1 MINKI
6 KKIILVSL
14 TSIVFA
20 ASALVPSFSVEAAAR
35 VAAPVQSCGSNNV
48 AANIA
53 SGANATG
60 NSQSCN
66 NGKDLKSG
74 VKTLASTVTTDFSIV
89 VGAISVIMIIYAGF
103 KYITSGGSNE
113 NTNSARNILMY
124 AVIGLVIAVIAQ
136 LIVHLVIN
144 SASKITG

>member
-20 ASALVPSFSVEAAAR
+20 ASALVPSFSVEAAA
-35 VAAPVQSCGSNNV
+35 ALPAHDSCGNNNV
-48 AANIA
+48 AANIG
-53 SGANATG
+53 SGANSTG
-60 NSQSCN
+60 NSQLCN

-74 VKTLASTVTTDFSIV
+74 VKNLASIVTTDFSIV

>member
-6 KKIILVSL
+6 KKLIFVSGSSL
-14 TSIVFA
+14 VFA
-20 ASALVPSFSVEAAAR
+20 AAVLVPSVSGSSLVFAA
-35 VAAPVQSCGSNNV
+35 VAQKCNNV
-48 AANIA
+48 ADSIN

-60 NSQSCN
+60 STGNC
-66 NGKDLKSG
+66 G
-74 VKTLASTVTTDFSIV
+74 VGGTLTTGVSNLAGTITTDFSIL
-89 VGAISVIMIIYAGF
+89 VGAISVIMIIFAGF

-144 SASKITG
+144 SASSIKG

>member
-6 KKIILVSL
+6 KKLIFVSGSSL
-14 TSIVFA
+14 VFA
-20 ASALVPSFSVEAAAR
+20 AAVLVPSVSVEAVGA
-35 VAAPVQSCGSNNV
+35 AAPKGCDNNNV
-48 AANIA
+48 ANSINQ
-53 SGANATG
+53 GANATG
-60 NSQSCN
+60 SSAVCN
-66 NGKDLKSG
+66 DGTTLTTG
-74 VKTLASTVTTDFSIV
+74 VSNLAKTITTDFSIL
-89 VGAISVIMIIYAGF
+89 VGAISVIMIIFAGF

-144 SASKITG
+144 SASSIKG

>member
-14 TSIVFA
+14 SSIVFA
-20 ASALVPSFSVEAAAR
+20 ASALVPSFSVEAAG
-35 VAAPVQSCGSNNV
+35 CGNNNV
-48 AANIA
+48 AATIG

-66 NGKDLKSG
+66 NGKDLNSG
-74 VKTLASTVTTDFSIV
+74 VKNLAGTVTTDFSIV

-144 SASKITG
+144 SATKITG

>member
-6 KKIILVSL
+6 KKLIFVSGSSL
-14 TSIVFA
+14 VFA
-20 ASALVPSFSVEAAAR
+20 VAVLAPSVSVEAACAT
-35 VAAPVQSCGSNNV
+35 NNV
-48 AANIA
+48 ANSINQ
-53 SGANATG
+53 GANATG
-60 NSQSCN
+60 SSADCN
-66 NGKDLKSG
+66 NGTTLTTG
-74 VKTLASTVTTDFSIV
+74 VSNLAKTITTDFSIL
-89 VGAISVIMIIYAGF
+89 VGAISVIMIIFAGF

-144 SASKITG
+144 SASSING

>member
-6 KKIILVSL
+6 KKLIFVSGSSL
-14 TSIVFA
+14 VFA
-20 ASALVPSFSVEAAAR
+20 AAVLVPSVSVEAVGPPAAKGC
-35 VAAPVQSCGSNNV
+35 ANNNV
-48 AANIA
+48 ADSINQ
-53 SGANATG
+53 GANATG
-60 NSQSCN
+60 SSADCN
-66 NGKDLKSG
+66 NGTTLTTG
-74 VKTLASTVTTDFSIV
+74 VSNLAKTITTDFSIL
-89 VGAISVIMIIYAGF
+89 VGAISVIMIIFAGF

-144 SASKITG
+144 SASSIKG

>member
-20 ASALVPSFSVEAAAR
+20 ASALVPSFSVEAAA
-35 VAAPVQSCGSNNV
+35 AAAGPANGCGSNNV
-48 AANIA
+48 AANIG
-53 SGANATG
+53 SGANSTG
-60 NSQSCN
+60 NSQLCN
-66 NGKDLKSG
+66 NGKDLNSG
-74 VKTLASTVTTDFSIV
+74 VKNLASTVTTDFSIV

>member
-6 KKIILVSL
+6 KKLIFVSGSSL
-14 TSIVFA
+14 VFA
-20 ASALVPSFSVEAAAR
+20 VAVLVPSVSVEAACAT
-35 VAAPVQSCGSNNV
+35 NNV
-48 AANIA
+48 ANSINQ
-53 SGANATG
+53 GANATG
-60 NSQSCN
+60 SSADCN
-66 NGKDLKSG
+66 NGTTLTTG
-74 VKTLASTVTTDFSIV
+74 VSNLAKTITTDFSIL
-89 VGAISVIMIIYAGF
+89 VGAISVIMIIFAGF

-144 SASKITG
+144 SASSING